1 MQFYLNRLQ
10 QGIITLC
17 YKKNPWKLE
26 FALIQYLLIW
36 RHQMMDEQKGQLD
49 LAPLL
54 PTSKM
59 GGEVITLQKFSDL
72 YFFMIR
78 KNICN

>member
-1 MQFYLNRLQ
+1 
-10 QGIITLC
+10 
-17 YKKNPWKLE
+17 
-26 FALIQYLLIW
+26 
-36 RHQMMDEQKGQLD
+36 MDEQKGQLD

-59 GGEVITLQKFSDL
+59 GGEVITLQKFTDL
-72 YFFMIR
+72 NFFMIR